1 MIVSLLKNLLR
12 SARHPQHES
21 APWRADRPIRLHVG
35 GQIAHPDWKILD
47 VQAGPHVDFV
57 GHCTDLSRF
66 DDASVSEIYASH
78 VIEHLKFVTEL
89 PTALREFCRVLTPGG
104 MLRASVPDLTV
115 LCTLFLDPDLDT
127 KQRFHVMRMMF
138 GAQSDEADFH
148 YVGLNEEMLRLFL
161 EQAGFVE
168 IVRVSGFGLFD
179 DTSNLVYK
187 LPISLNMT
195 ARKPR

>member
-1 MIVSLLKNLLR
+1 MLASLLKEFLR
-12 SARHPQHES
+12 SPGTAKRNDAAASPG
-21 APWRADRPIRLHVG
+21 APIRLHVG

-47 VQAGPHVDFV
+47 VRPGPHVDFV

-78 VIEHLKFVTEL
+78 VIEHLRFVIEL
-89 PTALREFCRVLTPGG
+89 PTALREFHRVLTPGG
-104 MLRASVPDLTV
+104 VLRASVPDLSV
-115 LCTLFLDPDLDT
+115 LCTLFLDPELDL

-138 GAQSDEADFH
+138 GAQSNEADFH

-161 EQAGFVE
+161 EDAGFVDV
-168 IVRVSGFGLFD
+168 VRVNGFGLFD

-195 ARKPR
+195 ARKSY